1 VSQFFDEEPDTKS
14 SLGAASGN
22 PVRPPRVLIPFWIQL
37 FGSFLLILALVGGM
51 FAFAW
56 PHVERRVFSLSRV
69 YIAMSSAQSAAQFF
83 DSEIIYNTPT
93 DVDSRVASPE
103 MRRLQRLYGA
113 GAVAVD
119 QDRSETKPKD
129 AETTTTIQAPGLR
142 VALAPGASRKI
153 TPEEQLDVLMYDG
166 DFSEFVLEFSLVVP
180 TPNGW
185 VVWLSSDSALVGK
198 PFQQGNYLDA
208 YMRPGGG
215 WDNFLNEVGLFTV
228 FAEDDREEVERIEAE
243 RSVKDNPPRLG
254 LNASRDPIISVRPIT
269 STIDLT
275 RLPERTQATGAD
287 FSRAAIVAEYPR
299 ERILAPS
306 FLLKL
311 IFFAVLILATLAALI
326 VAVFLTIRMN
336 RPIRKLHEAMLSV
349 AAGDQRVRI
358 EGVRSRDELG
368 RLAWQFNE
376 MMAELEGSRQLTAD
390 VTLAAKIQRS
400 LVPDPPTDI
409 PSLDIAAWYAPSAIV
424 SGDYYDFIRK
434 GNHVFLT
441 IGDAV
446 GHGVDSGIIMATAR
460 AMLRSIIENE
470 ESPGKILTTLNR
482 LLCQDFKDGN
492 FLTCAIMRFD
502 LEEGLAT
509 ISSAGHEPV
518 LHVSGMVRTARVIR
532 ANNPPLGLLE
542 EHRYKDAPPIEMNAS
557 DVLILSSDGIRE
569 CHDPDSELFGMDRYL
584 ATISQ
589 QADDAAATVEMIQK
603 ALLTHARGRPLDDDV
618 SLVVVRSVK
627 GMPSAQCGRR
637 PAQLFRF

>member
-1 VSQFFDEEPDTKS
+1 VSQFFDEEPKGKS
-14 SLGAASGN
+14 SLGAATGN
-22 PVRPPRVLIPFWIQL
+22 PVRPPRVLVPFWIQL
-37 FGSFLLILALVGGM
+37 FGSFLLILSLVGGL
-51 FAFAW
+51 FLFVW

-69 YIAMSSAQSAAQFF
+69 YIAMSSAQSAARFF
-83 DSEIIYNTPT
+83 DPQIIYDTPA
-93 DVDSRVASPE
+93 DVDSRAASLE
-103 MRRLQRLYGA
+103 MKRLQRLYGA
-113 GAVAVD
+113 GAVAH
-119 QDRSETKPKD
+119 ETDIPIARDDKD
-129 AETTTTIQAPGLR
+129 TTTTIQARG
-142 VALAPGASRKI
+142 VKVTMAPGSMRKP
-153 TPEEQLDVLMYDG
+153 TPEEQLDVLVYDG

-198 PFQQGNYLDA
+198 PFIHGNYLDA

-215 WDNFLNEVGLFTV
+215 WDNFLNEMGLFTV
-228 FAEDDREEVERIEAE
+228 FSEDDREEQARIEAE
-243 RSVKDNPPRLG
+243 RSVKENPPRLG
-254 LNASRDPIISVRPIT
+254 LNAARDPIISVRPIIAH
-269 STIDLT
+269 IDPSQ
-275 RLPERTQATGAD
+275 LPERIQATGAD

-299 ERILAPS
+299 ERILAPT

-311 IFFAVLILATLAALI
+311 IFFAVLGLATLAALV
-326 VAVFLTIRMN
+326 VAIFLTIRMN
-336 RPIRKLHEAMLSV
+336 RPISKLHEAMLAV
-349 AAGDQRVRI
+349 GAGEERVRI

-376 MMAELEGSRQLTAD
+376 MMAELEGSRQLTAG
-390 VTLAAKIQRS
+390 VALAAKIQRS

-409 PSLDIAAWYAPSAIV
+409 PSLDIAAWYAPSAEV

-470 ESPGKILTTLNR
+470 ESPGAILSTLNR
-482 LLCQDFKDGN
+482 LLCRDFKDGN
-492 FLTCAIMRFD
+492 FLTCAIVRFD

-518 LHVSGMVRTARVIR
+518 LHVSGVVRTARVIR

-542 EHRYKDAPPIEMNAS
+542 DYRYKDAPSIAMSAS

-569 CHDPDSELFGMDRYL
+569 CHDPESKLFGMDQFL

-589 QADDAAATVEMIQK
+589 AADDAAATVEMIQK
-603 ALLTHARGRPLDDDV
+603 ALRTHARGRPLDDDV

-627 GMPSAQCGRR
+627 GMASARCGRR
-637 PAQLFRF
+637 PEQFFRV

>member
-1 VSQFFDEEPDTKS
+1 
-14 SLGAASGN
+14 
-22 PVRPPRVLIPFWIQL
+22 VLFPFWIQL
-37 FGSFLLILALVGGM
+37 FGSFLLILTLVGGM
-51 FAFAW
+51 FALAW
-56 PHVERRVFSLSRV
+56 PHVERRVFNLARV
-69 YIAMSSAQSAAQFF
+69 YIAMSSAQTAAEYF
-83 DSEIIYNTPT
+83 DPEIIYNTPA
-93 DVDSRVASPE
+93 DVDSRVASNE
-103 MRRLQRLYGA
+103 MRRLQRLYGS
-113 GAVAVD
+113 GAFMP
-119 QDRSETKPKD
+119 TKESTPAQLNDEK
-129 AETTTTIQAPGLR
+129 TTQTFQIPGVRVSMAPGGLR
-142 VALAPGASRKI
+142 QT
-153 TPEEQLDVLMYDG
+153 TPEEQLDALAYGG

-185 VVWLSSDSALVGK
+185 VVWLSSDKALVGK
-198 PFQQGNYLDA
+198 PYLHGNYLDA

-215 WDNFLNEVGLFTV
+215 WDNFLNEEGLFTV
-228 FAEDDREEVERIEAE
+228 FAEDDREELARIEAE
-243 RSVKDNPPRLG
+243 RSAKDNPPRLG

-269 STIDLT
+269 STIDET
-275 RLPERTQATGAD
+275 RLPERTSATGAD
-287 FSRAAIVAEYPR
+287 FTRAAIVAEYPR
-299 ERILAPS
+299 ERILAPT

-311 IFFAVLILATLAALI
+311 IFFAVLMLASIAALV
-326 VAVFLTIRMN
+326 VAIFLTIRMH
-336 RPIRKLHEAMLSV
+336 RPISKLHEAMLSV
-349 AAGDQRVRI
+349 AAGEERVRV

-376 MMAELEGSRQLTAD
+376 MMAELEGSRELTEGVA
-390 VTLAAKIQRS
+390 LAAKIQRS

-409 PSLDIAAWYAPSAIV
+409 PSLDIAAWYAPSAQV

-434 GNHVFLT
+434 GNQVFLT

-470 ESPGKILTTLNR
+470 ESPGQILTTLNR

-502 LEEGLAT
+502 LDEGLAT

-518 LHVSGMVRTARVIR
+518 LHVSGTVRTARVIR

-542 EHRYKDAPPIEMNAS
+542 EHRYKDAPPIEMSAS

-569 CHDPDSELFGMDRYL
+569 CHDPESQLFGMDRYL

-589 QADDAAATVEMIQK
+589 HAEDAAATVEMIQK
-603 ALLTHARGRPLDDDV
+603 ALLIHARGRPLDDDV
-618 SLVVVRSVK
+618 SLVVVRSVR
-627 GMPSAQCGRR
+627 GMDSAKCGRR
-637 PAQLFRF
+637 PAHIFRV